1 MKGDLDPHAVAA
13 RLERLRSAFTP
24 ELAEAVARRLAAE
37 RPLEPSFAE
46 AARRRLDELRA
57 LCELSDYLQRRPEK

>member
-1 MKGDLDPHAVAA
+1 MRADLEPRAVVA
-13 RLERLRSAFTP
+13 RLEWLRSAFTP
-24 ELAEAVARRLAAE
+24 EVAEEVVRRLAVE
-37 RPLEPSFAE
+37 RPCEPSFAE